1 MWGEVLFSD
10 GSNRVAALVAAVAV
24 LGSPAAADS
33 AQDAATRRA
42 DLDFLVDQIAVHY
55 AYLPDRHLD
64 LAKLRAIYAPK
75 AEAAPTPGAFL
86 QVIEQAVGELHD
98 HHATLGANNDAS
110 PQLIPTGTELWA
122 EMRNG
127 HAILTEIRPGG
138 AAAKAGLH
146 AGDEILASGGV
157 PAAKAVERAA
167 PKALAEPDSEADN
180 FTLRTLLAGTHEG
193 ERVLSVRGRDGQ
205 TRVVRLAPYTPPQA
219 QDLVSWR
226 WIRRGVGYIRIENS
240 LGDTDTVKA
249 FDAALEQLKSAK
261 GLILDLRNTP
271 SGGSTDVGE
280 PILGR
285 FISKTAAY
293 QRVFDPGPGKTYP
306 KDSWLK
312 TAAPRPPQEK
322 ARLVVLVDHW
332 TGSMG
337 EGMTIGFD
345 ALHRAKIVGTP
356 MAGLRGGTGE
366 FTLPNSKISVHF
378 PIERLYRVNGAPRET
393 FVPPYLVDLGHENGD
408 DPILA
413 RGIKVVEGEMRA
425 PST

>member
-1 MWGEVLFSD
+1 M
-10 GSNRVAALVAAVAV
+10 
-24 LGSPAAADS
+24 GSPAAADP
-33 AQDAATRRA
+33 AQNAATRKA
-42 DLDFLVDQIAVHY
+42 DLDFLVDQIAGHY

-64 LAKLRAIYAPK
+64 LARLKAIYEPK

-86 QVIEQAVGELHD
+86 QVIEQAVAELHD
-98 HHATLGANNDAS
+98 HHATLGANNGAS
-110 PQLIPTGTELWA
+110 PQLVPTGTELWA

-127 HAILTEIRPGG
+127 RAVLTEIRPGG

-146 AGDEILASGGV
+146 AGDEVLAIGGI
-157 PAAKAVERAA
+157 PAAEAVARAG
-167 PKALAEPDSEADN
+167 PKALAEPDPEADN

-193 ERVLSVRGRDGQ
+193 ERVLSVRGRGGQ
-205 TRVVRLAPYTPPQA
+205 TRVVRLAPYTPPPA
-219 QDLVSWR
+219 QTPVAWR
-226 WIRRGVGYIRIENS
+226 WLRPGVGYIRIENS

-249 FDAALEQLKSAK
+249 FDAALEQLKGAK

-271 SGGSTDVGE
+271 SGGDTDVAE

-312 TAAPRPPQEK
+312 TAAARAPQVK
-322 ARLVVLVDHW
+322 TRLVVLVDHW

-345 ALHRAKIVGTP
+345 ALHRARIVGAP

-378 PIERLYRVNGAPRET
+378 PVERLYRVNGAPRET
-393 FVPPYLVDLGHENGD
+393 FAPPFLVDLAHKSGD

-413 RGIKVVEGEMRA
+413 RGLRVIEDEMRSA
-425 PST
+425 STYG

>member
-1 MWGEVLFSD
+1 M
-10 GSNRVAALVAAVAV
+10 
-24 LGSPAAADS
+24 GSPAAADS
-33 AQDAATRRA
+33 AQDAAARKA
-42 DLDFLVDQIAVHY
+42 DLDFLVDQIAAHY

-64 LAKLRAIYAPK
+64 LAKLKAIYEPK
-75 AEAAPTPGAFL
+75 AEAAPTPGVFL

-98 HHATLGANNDAS
+98 HHATLGANNAAS

-127 HAILTEIRPGG
+127 RAFLTEIRPGG

-146 AGDEILASGGV
+146 AGDEVLAFGEV
-157 PAAKAVERAA
+157 PAAKAVARAA

-193 ERVLSVRGRDGQ
+193 ERVLSVRSRDGQ
-205 TRVVRLAPYTPPQA
+205 TRVVRLAPYTPPQV
-219 QDLVSWR
+219 QDLVAWR
-226 WIRRGVGYIRIENS
+226 WIRPGVGYIRIENS

-249 FDAALEQLKSAK
+249 FDAALEQLKGAK

-285 FISKTAAY
+285 FISKTSAY

-312 TAAPRPPQEK
+312 TAAPRAPQVK

-345 ALHRAKIVGTP
+345 ALHRAKIVGTS
-356 MAGLRGGTGE
+356 MAGLCGGTGE
-366 FTLPNSKISVHF
+366 FTLPKLKISVHF
-378 PIERLYRVNGAPRET
+378 PIERLYRVNGEPRET
-393 FVPPYLVDLGHENGD
+393 FAPPYLVDLAHESGD
-408 DPILA
+408 DLILA
-413 RGIKVVEGEMRA
+413 RGLKVMEGEMRS
-425 PST
+425 PSTKTSVTLHQSF